1 MNIFLNSVISAAIL
15 IVNSTAVFAGGGTGT
30 ATRYEVTML
39 KLELCTDAPLT
50 TEFDTTCTGAVVV
63 GTGNKV
69 FDIASVNVGASVGQF
84 ISATGLPVGTT
95 YKYAKPTFSRQFKM
109 TGAATLSTPTCY
121 CRTQTTSTFQQL
133 GAAKGPYKSNQAG
146 VCEVDAAT
154 AASNAEPQVLYMQDT
169 AADNV
174 TCKNA
179 NCSATQ
185 VSNYSR
191 TPLSYLNNP
200 LLGKA
205 VENPPVGQ
213 TYVSAIYEIESPYTI
228 TAVAPKVELAFG
240 TANGFAADSFS
251 AGGSNLCTTDIY
263 YPVVRIRITD

>member
-1 MNIFLNSVISAAIL
+1 ML
-15 IVNSTAVFAGGGTGT
+15 IVSSAAVFADWATGP
-30 ATRYEVTML
+30 ATKYEVTML

-95 YKYAKPTFSRQFKM
+95 FKYAKPTFSRQFKM
-109 TGAATLSTPTCY
+109 TGSATLSNPTCY
-121 CRTQTTSTFQQL
+121 CRSETSSTFDTT
-133 GAAKGPYKSNQAG
+133 KGKYKSEQAG
-146 VCEVDAAT
+146 VCEADAAT
-154 AASNAEPQVLYMQDT
+154 AASNAEPQVLYMQDI
-169 AADNV
+169 AADNI
-174 TCKNA
+174 TCENA

-185 VSNYSR
+185 VTNYSR
-191 TPLSYLNNP
+191 TPLSYLNDP

-205 VENPPVGQ
+205 LENPPVGQ
-213 TYVSAIYEIESPYTI
+213 TYVSAIYEIESPYTV

-240 TANGFAADSFS
+240 TTKGFFADSFT
-251 AGGSNLCTTDIY
+251 AGGTVCKADLY
-263 YPVVRIRITD
+263 YPMVRVRITD

>member
-1 MNIFLNSVISAAIL
+1 MNMFLNSVISAAIL
-15 IVNSTAVFAGGGTGT
+15 IVNSTAVFADGGTGA

-95 YKYAKPTFSRQFKM
+95 FKYAKPTFSRQFKM
-109 TGAATLSTPTCY
+109 TGSATLSNPTCY
-121 CRTQTTSTFQQL
+121 CRSETSSTFQQL
-133 GAAKGPYKSNQAG
+133 GAAKGPYKSEQAG

-154 AASNAEPQVLYMQDT
+154 AASNAEPQVLYMQDI

-174 TCKNA
+174 TCENA
-179 NCSATQ
+179 SCSVTQAT
-185 VSNYSR
+185 SYNR

-205 VENPPVGQ
+205 LENPPVGQ
-213 TYVSAIYEIESPYTI
+213 TFVSAIYEIESPYTV

-240 TANGFAADSFS
+240 TANGFFADSFS
-251 AGGSNLCTTDIY
+251 AGGSDLCKADLF
-263 YPVVRIRITD
+263 YPMVRVRITD

>member
-1 MNIFLNSVISAAIL
+1 MNFFLKLVISSLML
-15 IVNSTAVFAGGGTGT
+15 IVSSAAVFADWATGP
-30 ATRYEVTML
+30 ATKYEVTML

-69 FDIASVNVGASVGQF
+69 FDIASVNVGASFGQF

-95 YKYAKPTFSRQFKM
+95 FKYAKPTFSRQFKM
-109 TGAATLSTPTCY
+109 TGSATLSNPTCH
-121 CRTQTTSTFQQL
+121 CRTATTSTFQQL
-133 GAAKGPYKSNQAG
+133 GAAKGPYKSEQVG

-154 AASNAEPQVLYMQDT
+154 AASNAEPQVLYMQDI
-169 AADNV
+169 AADNI
-174 TCKNA
+174 TCENA

-185 VSNYSR
+185 VTNYSR
-191 TPLSYLNNP
+191 TPLSYLNDP

-205 VENPPVGQ
+205 LENPPVGQ
-213 TYVSAIYEIESPYTI
+213 TYVSAIYEIESPYTV

-240 TANGFAADSFS
+240 TTKGFFADSFT
-251 AGGSNLCTTDIY
+251 AGGTVCKADLY
-263 YPVVRIRITD
+263 YPMVRVRITD